1 MPSAGV
7 VPLTFLAGDL
17 PDRERDRLAE
27 LAPNVKIVSGLTSDS
42 ALAHAAE
49 ADGIE
54 ARLLSPE
61 LLERATRLVWV
72 QTMSAGVESYLAM
85 KALVDNDRIVLTNMR
100 AVHGPSIADHAFAM
114 LLSMTRNL
122 RFYAASQSEGRFG
135 RDEPASRSIALH
147 GRTMLVVG
155 IGGIGSEVAERA
167 HAFGMR
173 VLATRRSD
181 TPAPEFVE
189 KVGRPQDLLA
199 MLPEADVV
207 AICVPLTTETDRIFN
222 AAAFAAMKPGAYLIN
237 VSRGRIVD
245 TDALVAALESR
256 RLAGACL
263 DVTDPEPLPAG
274 HPLWGMPNV
283 LITPHVASDA
293 EVTDDRRWT
302 LYRENV
308 RRFGAGEPLLNVVD
322 KRAGY

>member
-1 MPSAGV
+1 
-7 VPLTFLAGDL
+7 
-17 PDRERDRLAE
+17 
-27 LAPNVKIVSGLTSDS
+27 
-42 ALAHAAE
+42 
-49 ADGIE
+49 
-54 ARLLSPE
+54 
-61 LLERATRLVWV
+61 
-72 QTMSAGVESYLAM
+72 
-85 KALVDNDRIVLTNMR
+85 
-100 AVHGPSIADHAFAM
+100 
-114 LLSMTRNL
+114 
-122 RFYAASQSEGRFG
+122 
-135 RDEPASRSIALH
+135 
-147 GRTMLVVG
+147 MLVVG

-189 KVGRPQDLLA
+189 KVGKPQDLLT

-207 AICVPLTTETDRIFN
+207 AICVPLTAETDRMFN

-245 TDALVAALESR
+245 TDALVAALQGR

-263 DVTDPEPLPAG
+263 DVTDPEPLPVG
-274 HPLWGMPNV
+274 HPLWSMPNV

-293 EVTDDRRWT
+293 EVTDERRWT
-302 LYRENV
+302 LYRENM